1 MSCEPLLHL
10 APLAGRGRRVA
21 PGEGE
26 SLRFECA
33 ENPPHPTL
41 SPQGGEREKKMH
53 GTRED
58 DNMAQAVTSEV
69 PKEASSTVVAQQSAM
84 LNALPFSD
92 TADFDDASR
101 GFLGTLE
108 NARIANAQG
117 RVVWSLEPYGFLS
130 DETAPAT
137 VNPSLWRQSR
147 LNMQHGLF
155 EGVPGVYQVRGLDIA
170 NMTLL
175 EGERGVIV
183 VDTLTSIE
191 GARAAMELY
200 FAHRGQRPV
209 IAVIFTHTHTD
220 HWGGAR
226 GVLDDQTLASG
237 QVPIIAP
244 NLFMEHAVSE
254 NIIAGPAMLRRA
266 QYQFGPFLAKGP
278 RGQVDCGLGK
288 SMAVGSVALLRPTD
302 LIMETGDKR
311 TIDGL
316 EFEFQMAPNSEAPA
330 EMHFFVPRYK
340 LLNLAENCTHNFHN
354 LLPFRGADVRD
365 ALAWSKYL
373 GEALQM
379 WGGKADAMCGQHHW
393 PVWGKQRIDTMI
405 RQQRD
410 LYKFAHDETIRL
422 MNHGLTATEIAETIK
437 LPASLEGAWHGR
449 GYYGHIRHNVK
460 AIYQKY
466 LGWYDANPVH
476 LDPLPPVESGKK
488 YVEYMGGAAAIL
500 ERAKKDFAL
509 GEFRFVA
516 QAVSYLV
523 FAEPDNQAARALLAD
538 TFEQLGYG
546 AESATWR
553 NAYLFGAQEL
563 RQGMPKAPAR
573 PPVPRETLAALRT
586 GQLWD
591 VLGVRLNGPNAE
603 GKHIVLNWSFTD
615 TKENFVLTLENCALT
630 YVEGAQAA
638 TADASF
644 SLPRTVLDEVIS
656 SQTSFPEAV
665 AKGNIKYTGN
675 ATRLAEL
682 MKLMDEFPR
691 MFEIVEPR
699 RVALN

>member
-1 MSCEPLLHL
+1 MTQT
-10 APLAGRGRRVA
+10 G
-21 PGEGE
+21 
-26 SLRFECA
+26 
-33 ENPPHPTL
+33 
-41 SPQGGEREKKMH
+41 
-53 GTRED
+53 
-58 DNMAQAVTSEV
+58 TSETPRET
-69 PKEASSTVVAQQSAM
+69 PKDASAPVVAQHAAT
-84 LNALPFSD
+84 LKALPFSD
-92 TADFDDASR
+92 TRDFDEAGR
-101 GFLGTLE
+101 GFLGTVE
-108 NARIANAQG
+108 NARIASAQG

-130 DETAPAT
+130 EAEAPPT
-137 VNPSLWRQSR
+137 VDPSLWRQSR
-147 LNMQHGLF
+147 LNMNHGLF
-155 EGVPGVYQVRGLDIA
+155 EVVPGVYQVRGLDIA
-170 NMTLL
+170 NMTLI
-175 EGERGVIV
+175 EGDAGVIV

-191 GARAAMELY
+191 GARAAMQLY
-200 FAHRGQRPV
+200 FQHRGKRPV
-209 IAVIFTHTHTD
+209 VAVIFTHTHTD

-226 GVLDDQTLASG
+226 GVLDDEAMAG
-237 QVPIIAP
+237 GKIPIIAP

-288 SMAVGSVALLRPTD
+288 SMAAGSVALLRPTD
-302 LIMETGDKR
+302 LIIATGDKR

-393 PVWGKQRIDTMI
+393 PVWGHECIDTMI

-410 LYKFAHDETIRL
+410 LYKFAHDQTVRL

-437 LPASLEGAWHGR
+437 LPASLDGAWHAR

-466 LGWYDANPVH
+466 LGWYDANPVN
-476 LDPLPPVESGKK
+476 LDPLPPVEVGKK
-488 YVEYMGGAAAIL
+488 YVEYMGGAEALLARAA
-500 ERAKKDFAL
+500 KDFSK

-516 QAVSYLV
+516 QAVSHLV
-523 FAEPDNQAARALLAD
+523 FADPDNQPARALLAD
-538 TFEQLGYG
+538 TFEQLGYA

-563 RQGMPKAPAR
+563 RQGMPKAPSR
-573 PPVPRETLAALRT
+573 PPMPPETLAALRT
-586 GQLWD
+586 EQLWD
-591 VLGVRLNGPNAE
+591 VLGVRLNGPKAE
-603 GKHIVLNWSFTD
+603 RKHIVLNWSFTD
-615 TKENFVLTLENCALT
+615 TGERFVLTLENCALT
-630 YVEGAQAA
+630 YIAGAQAA
-638 TADASF
+638 TADAGF
-644 SLPRTVLDEVIS
+644 TLPRAVLDEVIAK
-656 SQTSFPEAV
+656 QTTFQDAV
-665 AKGNIKYTGN
+665 GSGKIKFTGN
-675 ATRLAEL
+675 PMRLGEL
-682 MKLMDEFPR
+682 MMLMDEFPR
-691 MFEIVEPR
+691 MFEIVEPKR
-699 RVALN
+699 TAVS

>member
-53 GTRED
+53 WPGRTTD
-58 DNMAQAVTSEV
+58 MTQTVNSEV
-69 PKEASSTVVAQQSAM
+69 PKDASSTVVAQQSAM
-84 LNALPFSD
+84 LKALPFSD

-108 NARIANAQG
+108 NARIVNAQG

-155 EGVPGVYQVRGLDIA
+155 EVVPGVYQVRGLDIA

-183 VDTLTSIE
+183 VDTLTSVE

-200 FAHRGQRPV
+200 FAHRGRRPV
-209 IAVIFTHTHTD
+209 TAVIFTHTHTD

-226 GVLDDQTLASG
+226 GVLDDQTPASG
-237 QVPIIAP
+237 EVPIIAP

-288 SMAVGSVALLRPTD
+288 SMAAGSVALLRPTD
-302 LIMETGDKR
+302 LIMETGDRR

-410 LYKFAHDETIRL
+410 LYKFAHDQTIRL

-466 LGWYDANPVH
+466 LGWYDANTVH
-476 LDPLPPVESGKK
+476 LDPLPPLESGKK

-500 ERAKKDFAL
+500 ERAKKDFAT

-516 QAVSYLV
+516 QAVSHLV

-538 TFEQLGYG
+538 TFEQLGYA
-546 AESATWR
+546 AESSTWR

-563 RQGMPKAPAR
+563 RNGMPKAPPRSAM
-573 PPVPRETLAALRT
+573 PRETLAALRT
-586 GQLWD
+586 EQLWD
-591 VLGVRLNGPNAE
+591 VLGVRLNGPKAE
-603 GKHIVLNWSFTD
+603 GKRIVLNWRFTD
-615 TKENFVLTLENCALT
+615 TGETFVLNLENSALT
-630 YVEGAQAA
+630 YVAGTQASD
-638 TADASF
+638 ADAGF
-644 SLPRTVLDEVIS
+644 TLARGVLDEIIAKLA
-656 SQTSFPEAV
+656 TFPDAV
-665 AKGNIKYTGN
+665 AAGKIKATGN
-675 ATRLAEL
+675 PMRLAEL
-682 MKLMDEFPR
+682 MGLMDEFPR

-699 RVALN
+699 RVVVS

>member
-1 MSCEPLLHL
+1 MSQTGH
-10 APLAGRGRRVA
+10 
-21 PGEGE
+21 
-26 SLRFECA
+26 
-33 ENPPHPTL
+33 
-41 SPQGGEREKKMH
+41 
-53 GTRED
+53 
-58 DNMAQAVTSEV
+58 SET
-69 PKEASSTVVAQQSAM
+69 PKEASSAVVARQAAM
-84 LNALPFSD
+84 LQALPFPD
-92 TADFDDASR
+92 TGDFDDASR

-108 NARIANAQG
+108 HARIVNAQG
-117 RVVWSLEPYGFLS
+117 RVVWSLEPYGFLA
-130 DETAPAT
+130 DEKAPAT

-147 LNMQHGLF
+147 LNMSHGLF
-155 EGVPGVYQVRGLDIA
+155 EVVPGVYQIRGLDIA
-170 NMTLL
+170 NMTLV

-200 FAHRGQRPV
+200 FKHRGKRPV
-209 IAVIFTHTHTD
+209 TAVIFTHTHAD

-226 GVLDDQTLASG
+226 GVLDDEMLASG
-237 QVPIIAP
+237 RVPIIAP

-288 SMAVGSVALLRPTD
+288 SMAVGSVALLRPSD
-302 LIMETGDKR
+302 LIMATGDKR

-330 EMHFFVPRYK
+330 EMHFYVPRYNV
-340 LLNLAENCTHNFHN
+340 LNLAENCTHNFHN

-393 PVWGKQRIDTMI
+393 PVWGADRIDTMI

-410 LYKFAHDETIRL
+410 LYKFAHDQTIRL

-437 LPASLEGAWHGR
+437 LPASLEGAWHTR

-476 LDPLPPVESGKK
+476 LDSLPPVESGKK

-500 ERAKKDFAL
+500 DRAARDFAK

-516 QAVSYLV
+516 QAVSHLV
-523 FAEPDNQAARALLAD
+523 FADPDNQAARALLAD
-538 TFEQLGYG
+538 TFEQLGYV

-563 RQGMPKAPAR
+563 GQGMPKAPPR
-573 PPVPRETLAALRT
+573 PSMPRETLAALRT

-591 VLGVRLNGPNAE
+591 VLGVRLNGPKAE

-615 TKENFVLTLENCALT
+615 TRENFVLTLENCALT
-630 YVEGAQAA
+630 YIEGAQAPA
-638 TADASF
+638 ADAGF
-644 SLPRTVLDEVIS
+644 TLPRRVLDEVIAK
-656 SQTSFPEAV
+656 QTSFPEAV
-665 AKGNIKYTGN
+665 AAGKIKFTGN
-675 ATRLAEL
+675 PMRLAEL
-682 MKLMDEFPR
+682 MGLMDEFPR

-699 RVALN
+699 RTPVS

>member
-1 MSCEPLLHL
+1 MTATAASEAREMPKD
-10 APLAGRGRRVA
+10 ATASVA
-21 PGEGE
+21 
-26 SLRFECA
+26 
-33 ENPPHPTL
+33 
-41 SPQGGEREKKMH
+41 
-53 GTRED
+53 
-58 DNMAQAVTSEV
+58 
-69 PKEASSTVVAQQSAM
+69 AQQAAM
-84 LNALPFSD
+84 FEALPFSD
-92 TADFDDASR
+92 TADFDDAAR
-101 GFLGTLE
+101 GFMGTIDH
-108 NARIANAQG
+108 ARIANPQG

-130 DETAPAT
+130 EEQAPST

-155 EGVPGVYQVRGLDIA
+155 EVVPGVYQIRGLDIA
-170 NMTLL
+170 NMTLI
-175 EGERGVIV
+175 EGDSGVIV

-200 FAHRGQRPV
+200 FKHRGLRPV
-209 IAVIFTHTHTD
+209 AAVIFTHTHTD

-226 GVLDDQTLASG
+226 GVLEEDALATG
-237 QVPIIAP
+237 RVPIIAP

-288 SMAVGSVALLRPTD
+288 SMAAGSVALLRPTD
-302 LIMETGDKR
+302 LIIATGDRR
-311 TIDGL
+311 TIDGV

-330 EMHFFVPRYK
+330 EMHFFIPRYK

-393 PVWGKQRIDTMI
+393 PVWGFERIDTMI

-410 LYKFAHDETIRL
+410 LYKFAHDQTIRL

-437 LPASLEGAWHGR
+437 LPASLDGAWHAR

-476 LDPLPPVESGKK
+476 LDPLPPVDAGRK
-488 YVEYMGGAAAIL
+488 YVEYMGGAAALL
-500 ERAKKDFAL
+500 ERAAKDFAK

-516 QAVSYLV
+516 QAVGHLV

-538 TFEQLGYG
+538 TFEQLGYA
-546 AESATWR
+546 AESSTWR

-563 RQGMPKAPAR
+563 RQGMPKAPPR
-573 PPVPRETLAALRT
+573 PAMPRETLAALRT
-586 GQLWD
+586 EQLWD
-591 VLGVRLNGPNAE
+591 VLGVRLNGPKAE

-615 TKENFVLTLENCALT
+615 TNENFVLTLENCALT
-630 YVEGAQAA
+630 YVAGEQAA

-644 SLPRTVLDEVIS
+644 VLARGTLDEVIAKL
-656 SQTSFPEAV
+656 TSFPEAV
-665 AKGNIKYTGN
+665 ASGKVKVSGNPM
-675 ATRLAEL
+675 RLAEL
-682 MKLMDEFPR
+682 MALMDEFPR
-691 MFEIVEPR
+691 MFEIVEPK
-699 RVALN
+699 RVLVT

>member
-1 MSCEPLLHL
+1 MTQADTCE
-10 APLAGRGRRVA
+10 A
-21 PGEGE
+21 
-26 SLRFECA
+26 
-33 ENPPHPTL
+33 
-41 SPQGGEREKKMH
+41 
-53 GTRED
+53 
-58 DNMAQAVTSEV
+58 
-69 PKEASSTVVAQQSAM
+69 PKEASASVVARHAAM
-84 LNALPFSD
+84 LKALPFSD
-92 TADFDDASR
+92 TGDFDDASR

-108 NARIANAQG
+108 NARIASAQG
-117 RVVWSLEPYGFLS
+117 RVVWSLEPYGFLA
-130 DETAPAT
+130 DAEAPAT

-147 LNMQHGLF
+147 LNMNHGIF
-155 EGVPGVYQVRGLDIA
+155 EVVPGVYQVRGLDIA
-170 NMTLL
+170 NMTLI

-200 FAHRGQRPV
+200 FQHRGRRPV
-209 IAVIFTHTHTD
+209 AAVIFTHTHTD

-226 GVLDDQTLASG
+226 GVLDDEMLAG
-237 QVPIIAP
+237 GRVPIIAP

-288 SMAVGSVALLRPTD
+288 SMAAGSVALLRPTD
-302 LIMETGDKR
+302 LIMATGDKR

-330 EMHFFVPRYK
+330 EMHFFIPRYK

-373 GEALQM
+373 GEALQL

-393 PVWGKQRIDTMI
+393 PVWGQQRIDTMI

-410 LYKFAHDETIRL
+410 LYKFAHDQTIRL

-437 LPASLEGAWHGR
+437 LPASLEGAWHAR

-466 LGWYDANPVH
+466 LGWYDANPVN
-476 LDPLPPVESGKK
+476 LDPLPPVEAGKK

-500 ERAKKDFAL
+500 ERAAKDLAK

-516 QAVSYLV
+516 QAVSHLV

-538 TFEQLGYG
+538 TLEQLGYA

-563 RQGMPKAPAR
+563 RQGMPQASPWSSM
-573 PPVPRETLAALRT
+573 PRETLAALRT

-591 VLGVRLNGPNAE
+591 VLGIRLNGPKAE

-615 TKENFVLTLENCALT
+615 TSETFVLTLENCALT
-630 YVEGAQAA
+630 YIAGAQVA
-638 TADASF
+638 TADAGF
-644 SLPRTVLDEVIS
+644 TLARGTLDEVIAK
-656 SQTSFPEAV
+656 QTTFPEAV
-665 AKGNIKYTGN
+665 GAGRIKFTGN
-675 ATRLAEL
+675 PMRLAEL
-682 MKLMDEFPR
+682 MALMDEFPR
-691 MFEIVEPR
+691 MFEIVEPKR
-699 RVALN
+699 TPVS

>member
-1 MSCEPLLHL
+1 MTQGSSE
-10 APLAGRGRRVA
+10 APK
-21 PGEGE
+21 P
-26 SLRFECA
+26 
-33 ENPPHPTL
+33 
-41 SPQGGEREKKMH
+41 
-53 GTRED
+53 
-58 DNMAQAVTSEV
+58 
-69 PKEASSTVVAQQSAM
+69 ASSSVVAQHAAT
-84 LNALPFSD
+84 LKALPFSD
-92 TADFDDASR
+92 TRDFDDAAR

-108 NARIANAQG
+108 NARITSAQG

-130 DETAPAT
+130 DAEAPPT
-137 VNPSLWRQSR
+137 VDPSLWRQSR
-147 LNMQHGLF
+147 LNMNHGLF
-155 EGVPGVYQVRGLDIA
+155 EVVPGVYQVRGLDIA
-170 NMTLL
+170 NMTLI
-175 EGERGVIV
+175 EGDSGVIV

-200 FAHRGQRPV
+200 FRHRGLRPV
-209 IAVIFTHTHTD
+209 AAVIFTHTHTD

-226 GVLDDQTLASG
+226 GVLEEDTLASG
-237 QVPIIAP
+237 RVPIIAP
-244 NLFMEHAVSE
+244 NFFMEHAVSE

-288 SMAVGSVALLRPTD
+288 SMAAGSVALLRPTD
-302 LIMETGDKR
+302 LIIATGDRR
-311 TIDGL
+311 TIDGV

-330 EMHFFVPRYK
+330 EMHFFIPRYK

-393 PVWGKQRIDTMI
+393 PVWGFERIDTMI

-410 LYKFAHDETIRL
+410 LYKFAHDQTIRL

-437 LPASLEGAWHGR
+437 LPASLDGAWHAR

-476 LDPLPPVESGKK
+476 LDPLPPVDAGRK
-488 YVEYMGGAAAIL
+488 YVEYMGGAAALL
-500 ERAKKDFAL
+500 ERAAKDFAK

-516 QAVSYLV
+516 QAVGHLV

-538 TFEQLGYG
+538 TFEQLGYA
-546 AESATWR
+546 AESSTWR

-563 RQGMPKAPAR
+563 RQGMPKAPPR
-573 PPVPRETLAALRT
+573 PPMPRETLAALRT
-586 GQLWD
+586 EQLWD
-591 VLGVRLNGPNAE
+591 VLGVRLNGPKAE

-615 TKENFVLTLENCALT
+615 TNENFVLTLENCALT
-630 YVEGAQAA
+630 YVAGTQADS
-638 TADASF
+638 ADASF
-644 SLPRTVLDEVIS
+644 ALARGTLDEVIAKL
-656 SQTSFPEAV
+656 TSFPEAV
-665 AKGNIKYTGN
+665 ASGKIKVSGNPM
-675 ATRLAEL
+675 RLAEL
-682 MKLMDEFPR
+682 MALTDEFPR
-691 MFEIVEPR
+691 MFEIVEPK
-699 RVALN
+699 RVLVT

>member
-1 MSCEPLLHL
+1 MTQT
-10 APLAGRGRRVA
+10 A
-21 PGEGE
+21 
-26 SLRFECA
+26 
-33 ENPPHPTL
+33 
-41 SPQGGEREKKMH
+41 
-53 GTRED
+53 
-58 DNMAQAVTSEV
+58 TSEAAPKQS
-69 PKEASSTVVAQQSAM
+69 PKEASATVVAQQSAM
-84 LNALPFSD
+84 LNGLPFSD
-92 TADFDDASR
+92 TRDFDEASR
-101 GFLGTLE
+101 GFLGTIE

-130 DETAPAT
+130 EEKAPAT

-147 LNMQHGLF
+147 LNMKHGLF
-155 EGVPGVYQVRGLDIA
+155 EVMPGVYQIRGLDIA
-170 NMTLL
+170 NMTLI
-175 EGERGVIV
+175 EGDRGVIV
-183 VDTLTSIE
+183 IDTLTSIE

-200 FAHRGQRPV
+200 FQHRGRRPV
-209 IAVIFTHTHTD
+209 AAVIFTHTHTD
-220 HWGGAR
+220 HWGGAC
-226 GVLDDQTLASG
+226 GVLDDAALANGSI
-237 QVPIIAP
+237 PIIAP

-254 NIIAGPAMLRRA
+254 NIIAGPAMQRRA
-266 QYQFGPFLAKGP
+266 QYQFGPFLTKGP

-288 SMAVGSVALLRPTD
+288 SMAAGSVKLLRPTD
-302 LIMETGDKR
+302 LIMATGDTR

-330 EMHFFVPRYK
+330 EMHFFVSRYK

-393 PVWGKQRIDTMI
+393 PVWGKDRIDTMI

-410 LYKFAHDETIRL
+410 LYKFAHDQTIRL

-437 LPASLEGAWHGR
+437 LPASLEAAWHAR

-466 LGWYDANPVH
+466 LGWYDANPVN

-488 YVEYMGGAAAIL
+488 YVEYMGGAEAIL
-500 ERAKKDFAL
+500 ARAHQDFAN

-516 QAVSYLV
+516 QAVGHLV
-523 FAEPDNQAARALLAD
+523 FADPDNQAARALLAD
-538 TFEQLGYG
+538 TFEQLGYA

-563 RQGMPKAPAR
+563 RQGMPKAPPR
-573 PPVPRETLAALRT
+573 PPMARETLAALRT
-586 GQLWD
+586 EQLWD
-591 VLGVRLNGPNAE
+591 VLGVRLNGPKAE

-615 TKENFVLTLENCALT
+615 TSENFALTLENCALT
-630 YVEGAQAA
+630 YVAGTQAA
-638 TADASF
+638 SADASF
-644 SLPRTVLDEVIS
+644 TLARGTLDEVIAK
-656 SQTSFPEAV
+656 QTTFPEAV
-665 AKGNIKYTGN
+665 AAGKIKFTGN
-675 ATRLAEL
+675 AMRLAEL
-682 MKLMDEFPR
+682 MTLMDEFPR
-691 MFEIVEPR
+691 MFEIVEPKR
-699 RVALN
+699 AAVS

>member
-1 MSCEPLLHL
+1 MTQT
-10 APLAGRGRRVA
+10 V
-21 PGEGE
+21 
-26 SLRFECA
+26 
-33 ENPPHPTL
+33 N
-41 SPQGGEREKKMH
+41 
-53 GTRED
+53 
-58 DNMAQAVTSEV
+58 SEV
-69 PKEASSTVVAQQSAM
+69 PKDASSTVVAQQSAM
-84 LNALPFSD
+84 LKALPFSD

-108 NARIANAQG
+108 NARIVNAQG

-155 EGVPGVYQVRGLDIA
+155 EVVPGVYQVRGLDIA

-175 EGERGVIV
+175 EGERVVIV

-200 FAHRGQRPV
+200 FAHRGRRPV
-209 IAVIFTHTHTD
+209 TAVMFTHTHTD

-226 GVLDDQTLASG
+226 GVLDDQTPASG
-237 QVPIIAP
+237 EVPVIAP

-288 SMAVGSVALLRPTD
+288 SMAAGSVALLRPTD
-302 LIMETGDKR
+302 LIMETGDRR

-410 LYKFAHDETIRL
+410 LYKFAHDQTIRL

-476 LDPLPPVESGKK
+476 LDPLPPLESGKK

-500 ERAKKDFAL
+500 ERAKKDFAT

-516 QAVSYLV
+516 QAVSHLV

-563 RQGMPKAPAR
+563 RQGMPKAPPR
-573 PPVPRETLAALRT
+573 PPMPRETLAALRT

-591 VLGVRLNGPNAE
+591 VLGVRLNGPKAE

-615 TKENFVLTLENCALT
+615 TKEKFVLTLENCALT
-630 YVEGAQAA
+630 YLEGAQDAK
-638 TADASF
+638 ADASF
-644 SLPRTVLDEVIS
+644 TLSRSILDEAIAK
-656 SQTSFPEAV
+656 QTSFPEAI
-665 AKGNIKYTGN
+665 ASGKIKFTGD
-675 ATRLAEL
+675 AMRLAEL
-682 MKLMDEFPR
+682 MGLMDEFPR

-699 RVALN
+699 RVVVS